1 MRASIWAGLTLGF
14 ASLVAGV
21 AVLAQTS
28 STPWFRSGVDL
39 VALDVCVT
47 DRVGR
52 FLPALNA
59 DDFLVLDDRM
69 PQRVTFFSSEGQLPL
84 AAVVL
89 IDRSSSMAGPKLER
103 AKAAAVTF
111 LHHLGAGDLG
121 AVIAFNRSAERIV
134 SFETAA
140 ADAARLIDKIGAD
153 GQTALFDAML
163 VALRELH
170 GARRTS
176 DGPRREALIVL
187 SDGEDTASRLVF
199 DDVDEEVQRA
209 GVLVYSVS
217 IRTDEHDRSLPPL
230 REFARLARDSG
241 GRAIAI
247 SDLATLD
254 AVYADIA
261 AELRHMYRLAYVPA
275 AATHDRRWH
284 AVAVRV
290 TGRDARVRTRAGYYA
305 RASMSRAGGQP

>member
-1 MRASIWAGLTLGF
+1 MRASIWAGFTIGF
-14 ASLVAGV
+14 ASLVAGA

-28 STPWFRSGVDL
+28 STPRFRSGVDL

-47 DRVGR
+47 DREGH

-59 DDFLVLDDRM
+59 GDFLLLDDRV
-69 PQRVTFFSSEGQLPL
+69 PQHVTFFSAEGKLPL

-111 LHHLGAGDLG
+111 LRHLGAEDLG
-121 AVIAFNRSAERIV
+121 GVIAFNRSADRIV
-134 SFETAA
+134 SFETNA
-140 ADAARLIDKIGAD
+140 ADAAPLIDKIGAD

-163 VALRELH
+163 VALQELH
-170 GARRTS
+170 GARRKS

-187 SDGEDTASRLVF
+187 SDGEDTASRLAV

-209 GVLVYSVS
+209 GALVYGVS
-217 IRTDEHDRSLPPL
+217 LRTDEHDRSLPPL
-230 REFARLARDSG
+230 REFAKLARDSG

-261 AELRHMYRLAYVPA
+261 AELRHMYRLAYVPPA
-275 AATHDRRWH
+275 SVNDRRWH

-290 TGRDARVRTRAGYYA
+290 LGRDARVRTRAGYYA
-305 RASMSRAGGQP
+305 RASMPRAGGQP